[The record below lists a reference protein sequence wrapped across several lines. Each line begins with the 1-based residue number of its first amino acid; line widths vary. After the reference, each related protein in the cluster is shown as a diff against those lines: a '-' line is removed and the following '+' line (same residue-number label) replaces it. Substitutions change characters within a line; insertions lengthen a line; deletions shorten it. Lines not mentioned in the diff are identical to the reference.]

1 MRLTLAAGI
10 VLGLVCCSAGAAEAS
25 AGAIAADDSA
35 EPAAAVNTTQ
45 PAAAVTSAF
54 PGFSFAGFGT
64 FGVVHSSD
72 HNADFTSSSYEPTGA
87 GHTDNWS
94 AAVDSRLGAQLT
106 GNLTAKLSA
115 VLQVVAQ
122 QNFDSSYT
130 PHVEWAN
137 VQYQITPDFR
147 VRVGR
152 TQLPIFL
159 EADTRLIGYA
169 YPWARPPVEVN
180 NLMPVTSNIGVDVSY
195 RAAFGTLIN
204 TVQLTTGYLN
214 AQFPA
219 SSGRGDE
226 HVAAR
231 RILLL
236 VDTVERGFATVH
248 ASYGQARLTVPELG
262 PLFDAFREFGP
273 QGIGVA
279 ERYDVDDRHID
290 FVGASARYDP
300 GEWFAMS
307 EWGRLNGHSVISNR
321 MAWYVSGGYRLGK
334 FTPYVTLA
342 GLSES
347 GNTSDP
353 GIDTAGLPPSL
364 AAAAAELNGALNSIL
379 AMRISQ
385 RTASIGA
392 RWDVVSGASLEAQY
406 DHTQLGTNSQGFL
419 TNLQPGFRLGSS
431 VDLISLTI
439 DFVF

>member
-1 MRLTLAAGI
+1 MLAAGI
-10 VLGLVCCSAGAAEAS
+10 FFGMAAWSAGDADTSAEAT
-25 AGAIAADDSA
+25 AADDSA
-35 EPAAAVNTTQ
+35 EPTAAVNATQ
-45 PAAAVTSAF
+45 PAAAVTTAF

-64 FGVVHSSD
+64 FGVVHSND
-72 HNADFTSSSYEPTGA
+72 HNADFTSTSYEPTGA

-106 GNLTAKLSA
+106 GNFAANLSA

-122 QNFDSSYT
+122 QNFDNSYT

-137 VQYQITPDFR
+137 VQYQVTPDFR

-159 EADTRLIGYA
+159 EADTRQIGYA
-169 YPWARPPVEVN
+169 YPWARPPVELN
-180 NLMPVTSNIGVDVSY
+180 NLMPVTSNVGVDVSY
-195 RAAFGTLIN
+195 RVAVGTMIN
-204 TVQLTTGYLN
+204 TIQMTGGYLN
-214 AQFPA
+214 TQFPA
-219 SSGRGDE
+219 GSGQGDE
-226 HVAAR
+226 HIAAR

-248 ASYGQARLTVPELG
+248 ASYGQARLTIPELG

-279 ERYDVDDRHID
+279 DLYDVDYRRID
-290 FVGASARYDP
+290 FVGASAKYDP
-300 GEWFAMS
+300 GEWFVMG
-307 EWGRLNGHSVISNR
+307 EWGRLNGHSIISNR
-321 MAWYVSGGYRLGK
+321 MAWYVSGGHRLGK

-342 GLSES
+342 GLGES

-379 AMRISQ
+379 AMRITQ

-392 RWDVVSGASLEAQY
+392 RWDVLPSASLKAQY
-406 DHTQLGTNSQGFL
+406 DHTQLGENSQGLL

-431 VDLISLTI
+431 VDLISVTI